1 MKKKKRKRRMEGN
14 AEGLWKQWNS
24 EDEERVKGRGRE

>member
-1 MKKKKRKRRMEGN
+1 MEGN